1 MTRGVARRRA
11 SLATGAVRW
20 SRSRDSLAI
29 TPRDSLA
36 YGSTVFK
43 APVVHLAEVLAI
55 CLSLSNIVGQEMT
68 AVDGSPTI
76 LREMFE
82 RYLVAMTV
90 VHYT

>member
-1 MTRGVARRRA
+1 MYVSVVLSADAVYRCAFADDCLTRGVARRRA

-43 APVVHLAEVLAI
+43 ALVVQFAEVLAI

-68 AVDGSPTI
+68 
-76 LREMFE
+76 
-82 RYLVAMTV
+82 V
-90 VHYT
+90 VR